1 MPASIIREGECL
13 GVVGESGSGK
23 SQLFLAAFGLLA
35 ANGRASGSVKYRGEE
50 ILGASTQRLNALR
63 GAAVTMI
70 FQDPLTSLTPHM
82 KVGAQII
89 EALMLHRKV
98 PRAEAETRAREML
111 DYVRIPESARRLRQY
126 PHELSGGMRQRVMIA
141 MATITGPDLIIA
153 DEPTTALDVTVQAQ
167 ILEILR
173 ALKTEKKT
181 AIAMVSH
188 DMGVIAGIADRVQVM
203 RHGEIVESGTADD
216 IFYAPAPRL
225 YPHAAGC
232 DPQGR

>member
-1 MPASIIREGECL
+1 MGALLEITDLNVQFALADGEVHAVKDASLTIQEGECL

-35 ANGRASGSVKYRGEE
+35 ANGRATGSVRYRGEE
-50 ILGASTQRLNALR
+50 ILGATQKRLNALR
-63 GAAVTMI
+63 GGAVTMI

-82 KVGAQII
+82 KVGSQIT
-89 EALMLHRKV
+89 EALMQHRRV
-98 PRAEAETRAREML
+98 SRADAEIKAREML
-111 DYVRIPESARRLRQY
+111 DYVRIPESARRLNQY

-173 ALKTEKKT
+173 ALKTEKQT

-188 DMGVIAGIADRVQVM
+188 DMA
-203 RHGEIVESGTADD
+203 
-216 IFYAPAPRL
+216 
-225 YPHAAGC
+225 
-232 DPQGR
+232 